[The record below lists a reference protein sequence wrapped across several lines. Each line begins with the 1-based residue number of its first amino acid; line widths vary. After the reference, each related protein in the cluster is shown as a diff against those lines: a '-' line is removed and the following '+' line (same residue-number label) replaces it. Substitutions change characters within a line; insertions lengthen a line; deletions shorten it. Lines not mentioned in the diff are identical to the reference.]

1 MYYIYCL
8 SLIIQDG
15 RMLRA
20 EMYTVY
26 FNMCNVM
33 MCLM

>member
-8 SLIIQDG
+8 IIQDG
-15 RMLRA
+15 HMLRA
-20 EMYTVY
+20 EMYTAY
-26 FNMCNVM
+26 FNICNVM